1 MSLSH
6 QIAFLFVLAI
16 PIASIA
22 WTVTHE
28 EIFREPH
35 DWCVAR
41 SRSARHILSR
51 KAFYLFTCEYC
62 FSHWVTA
69 ALLFVTRYTLLYD
82 GWRGYLV
89 AGFSL
94 AGMANLY
101 MSLFGRLRLEIR
113 GDRLEIAAAESQERL
128 DARASAEPRS
138 LADCFR
144 PRVCWAFANCSSSV
158 SVVSSEMHASVMLWP

>member
-6 QIAFLFVLAI
+6 QLTFLFVLAI

-35 DWCVAR
+35 DWCIVR

-69 ALLFVTRYTLLYD
+69 AVLFVTRYTLLYD

-113 GDRLEIAAAESQERL
+113 GDRLEIAAAELEERR
-128 DARASAEPRS
+128 DTKKA
-138 LADCFR
+138 
-144 PRVCWAFANCSSSV
+144 V
-158 SVVSSEMHASVMLWP
+158 SR